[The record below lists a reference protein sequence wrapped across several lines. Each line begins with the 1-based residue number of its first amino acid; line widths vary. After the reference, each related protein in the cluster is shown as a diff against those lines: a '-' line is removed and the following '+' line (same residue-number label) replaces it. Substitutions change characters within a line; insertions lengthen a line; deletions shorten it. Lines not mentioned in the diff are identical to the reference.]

1 MTMRILVSDDVSEK
15 GVALLREHFDVLKII
30 GEYDGLVTR
39 SQTQVTKD
47 VIDAAKNL
55 KVIGRAGVGVDNI
68 DIPAATARGIVVLNA
83 PEGNT
88 IAATEHTIAMMMAMT
103 RHIPQAH
110 ASIQAGK
117 WDRKSFDGIQVQG
130 KTLGIIGVGRI
141 GSRVALRMQ
150 AMEMTTI
157 GYDPYITEERAH
169 QVGVELVSFDELLA
183 KSDYITIHTPLT
195 KETHNII
202 DAAAIAKMKDGVR
215 IVNCARGGCVDT
227 QALADALEE
236 PLTPDNNPF
245 IGMPQVVQT
254 PHLGA
259 STIEAQ
265 IGVAVDVAYGVIDAL
280 EGKPVMTAVN
290 MAPIPKSVAS
300 VIAPYFKLAERMGTI
315 GIYLA
320 EGPIKAVEIEY
331 TGELAQTETQ
341 ALTTA
346 RAGTDGNAGADHRL
360 FEGPFEPDSA
370 GQRQLCQRAGHCQK
384 TPFAG
389 ARYKISHAPGIAKKR
404 HLQVR
409 DIKSHRTGYFS
420 TAINV
425 KIETDKGEH
434 TLTGTLFDGKEAKIV
449 QIDRFRLDFKPEGY
463 LLLAPH
469 IDKPNMI
476 GQIATVLG
484 SAGIN
489 INNINGMQVG
499 STAIEGTNLMAIATG
514 GDIPNDIMLKLRGI
528 EGIIDVKLINCEG

>member
-1 MTMRILVSDDVSEK
+1 MMRILVSDDVSEK
-15 GVALLREHFDVLKII
+15 GVALLREHFDVDVKTNMPTEELLACI

-39 SQTQVTKD
+39 SQTQVTKE

-157 GYDPYITEERAH
+157 GYDPYITEERAQ
-169 QVGVELVSFDELLA
+169 QVGVELVPFEELLA

-202 DAAAIAKMKDGVR
+202 NAEAIAKMKDGVR

-227 QALADALEE
+227 EALAAALKSGKVAGAAIDVYPEE
-236 PLTPDNNPF
+236 PLTPETNPF

-280 EGKPVMTAVN
+280 EGRPVMTAVN

-300 VIAPYFKLAERMGTI
+300 VIAPYFKLAERLGTI

-320 EGPIKAVEIEY
+320 EGPIKAVELEY
-331 TGELAQTETQ
+331 TGELAATETQ

-346 RAGTDGNAGADHRL
+346 FLKGLLNPIL
-360 FEGPFEPDSA
+360 QDSVN
-370 GQRQLCQRAGHCQK
+370 
-384 TPFAG
+384 FVN
-389 ARYKISHAPGIAKKR
+389 APGIAKKR

-409 DIKSHRTGYFS
+409 DVKSHRTGYFS

-425 KIETDKGEH
+425 KIATEKAEH
-434 TLTGTLFDGKEAKIV
+434 TLTGTLFAGKEAKIV

-469 IDKPNMI
+469 LDKPNMI

-484 SAGIN
+484 SAGI
-489 INNINGMQVG
+489 NINGMQVG
-499 STAIEGTNLMAIATG
+499 STAIEGTNLMAIATS

>member
-15 GVALLREHFDVLKII
+15 GVALLREHFDVDVKTNLPTEELLKII

-227 QALADALEE
+227 QALADALKSGKVAGAAIDVYPEE
-236 PLTPDNNPF
+236 PLTPDNNPC

-346 RAGTDGNAGADHRL
+346 FLKGLLNPIL
-360 FEGPFEPDSA
+360 QDSVN
-370 GQRQLCQRAGHCQK
+370 
-384 TPFAG
+384 FVN
-389 ARYKISHAPGIAKKR
+389 APGIAKKR

-489 INNINGMQVG
+489 INGMQVG

>member
-1 MTMRILVSDDVSEK
+1 MMRILVSDDVSEK
-15 GVALLREHFDVLKII
+15 GVALLREHFDVDVKTNLPTEELLKII

-39 SQTQVTKD
+39 SQTQVTKE
-47 VIDAAKNL
+47 VIAAAKNL

-169 QVGVELVSFDELLA
+169 QVGVELVSLDELLA

-195 KETHNII
+195 KETHNMIN
-202 DAAAIAKMKDGVR
+202 AEAIAKMKDGVR

-227 QALADALEE
+227 EALAAALKSGKVAGAAIDVYPEE
-236 PLTPDNNPF
+236 PLTAENNPF

-280 EGKPVMTAVN
+280 EGRPVMTAVN

-346 RAGTDGNAGADHRL
+346 FLKGLLNPIL
-360 FEGPFEPDSA
+360 QDSVN
-370 GQRQLCQRAGHCQK
+370 
-384 TPFAG
+384 FVN
-389 ARYKISHAPGIAKKR
+389 APGIAKKR

-409 DIKSHRTGYFS
+409 DVKSHRTGYFS

-425 KIETDKGEH
+425 KITTDKGEH

-469 IDKPNMI
+469 VDKPNMI

-484 SAGIN
+484 SAGI
-489 INNINGMQVG
+489 NINGMQVG

>member
-1 MTMRILVSDDVSEK
+1 MRILVSDDVSEK
-15 GVALLREHFDVLKII
+15 GVALLREHFDVDVKTNMPTEELLACI

-39 SQTQVTKD
+39 SQTQVTKQ

-88 IAATEHTIAMMMAMT
+88 IAATEHTVAMMMAMT

-157 GYDPYITEERAH
+157 GYDPYITEERAQ
-169 QVGVELVSFDELLA
+169 QVGVELVSFEELLA

-202 DAAAIAKMKDGVR
+202 NAEAIAKMKDGVR

-227 QALADALEE
+227 EALAAALKSGKVAGAAIDVYPEE
-236 PLTPDNNPF
+236 PLTPENNPF

-280 EGKPVMTAVN
+280 EGRPVMTAVN

-300 VIAPYFKLAERMGTI
+300 VIAPYFKLAERLGTI

-320 EGPIKAVEIEY
+320 EGPIKAVELN
-331 TGELAQTETQ
+331 TPA
-341 ALTTA
+341 
-346 RAGTDGNAGADHRL
+346 NW
-360 FEGPFEPDSA
+360 P
-370 GQRQLCQRAGHCQK
+370 QR
-384 TPFAG
+384 
-389 ARYKISHAPGIAKKR
+389 KR
-404 HLQVR
+404 R
-409 DIKSHRTGYFS
+409 R
-420 TAINV
+420 
-425 KIETDKGEH
+425 
-434 TLTGTLFDGKEAKIV
+434 
-449 QIDRFRLDFKPEGY
+449 
-463 LLLAPH
+463 
-469 IDKPNMI
+469 
-476 GQIATVLG
+476 
-484 SAGIN
+484 
-489 INNINGMQVG
+489 
-499 STAIEGTNLMAIATG
+499 
-514 GDIPNDIMLKLRGI
+514 
-528 EGIIDVKLINCEG
+528 